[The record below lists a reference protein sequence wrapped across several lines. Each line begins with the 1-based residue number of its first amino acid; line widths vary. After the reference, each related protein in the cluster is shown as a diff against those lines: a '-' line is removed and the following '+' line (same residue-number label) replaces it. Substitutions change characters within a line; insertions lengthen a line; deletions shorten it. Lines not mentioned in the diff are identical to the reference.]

1 MPGGFFGW
9 GSPFGRESLDQ
20 YRDKERTRSR
30 DLFVDR
36 QLSRPSIASPTRSRD
51 FLSSIGDTVGKSLRE
66 VRDAS
71 LAPKQISQQPRKG
84 GGGFLS
90 KAKKIGKGAL
100 DTLDAA
106 AETTRDLAEPI
117 ARRTPGADLAFAL
130 SDQLGI
136 SKGPGIK
143 GVLDPRRRLPGASN
157 LGLLRDIGRSGAPAN
172 LIESRGNPAGFVERQ
187 KADLHKRGFADQLLT
202 QTVFDPTNLV
212 GAEAVTKGLRGAS
225 VARQGTLTGRLFAGA
240 AKANEIADVAQTK
253 FAREAVGGTLGF
265 TASALSGGDTRQ
277 NLEAAG
283 AGVLA
288 GRLSRYV
295 GKQGAEAA
303 RIGRAFP
310 VGAQI
315 ADETPNIERYTASL
329 DQLGVPWS
337 FDNAGK
343 VVLGPGAED
352 AINSAYI
359 DAMNKGLAPGRAGGV
374 ANTSGEGGTKF
385 KERWGKVKEVSDRGT
400 LGSQITSGDFWR
412 ADSPAHDQ
420 LDAVERAREALAD
433 GAPNPIHERSRSE
446 PWAPGTEFKDNPILP
461 DAERQQLQTEV
472 VGLKSDRK
480 GPAQIKK
487 RMLGIDSAN
496 RVISEF
502 VQPGYAF
509 DGGIPRTPARTQRAL
524 LAEMERMTEAIRVNQ
539 GGKVT
544 AEQKAY
550 LDRLQEAYNAIDAA
564 GHDAGTVASREV
576 APDAAGAGRT
586 DGAVPDAAGSGSGSV
601 APDSGSTVKR
611 IGLDGTVTDTFQTE
625 AELAG
630 IKPAQG
636 DLLARGEAE
645 AKRAAME
652 SGAAEP
658 PLTASP
664 AARRKAKIQADAVVA
679 PALESAGVPPAEI
692 QTAFENEGRRLL
704 GASNATREIIPP
716 ASQWAPEERIYRVPK
731 EGMLKVSIEPDSHWQ
746 NPKVHIAQLYI
757 DPSARRSGVLAR
769 LLRTAE
775 NDAGK
780 LMIDSETLS
789 PQMAALLNEH
799 PRMQERLYR
808 RTADGWSLLRPAE
821 RPLPAQAA
829 SQMPIG
835 GEIRKTP
842 KEIPTARPIQDIAP
856 STPGPNRVFGEASGP
871 DTPASLP
878 PGPPK
883 EPPAPREP
891 GQGNPQRAFGQT
903 VEPVDLLR
911 GKPREDVVAAGEA
924 VAAGKKG
931 ALQRIRM
938 GRNPKTRQ
946 GVTEGIRQELQRT
959 NHIVNETVGAQVD
972 RVRAKAER
980 AGIRI
985 VPEGDR
991 WVLQGTDQAIEDI
1004 VEGSTDAARAV
1015 RATLSEDQRAVLDEI
1030 QSLNQRWNQ
1039 TIESHGGEVAKVNTE
1054 TGDYWSRKVVGRE
1067 VEGRTVPK
1075 NEGGGNRGRSV
1086 GGARIGQRSQESVAA
1101 GSEAGLVYDNP
1112 WEALKGGLRNKAR
1125 MAQDQY
1131 LANMIQPL
1139 AEPNAKAGFGYRAL
1153 RGNHPALEKVKYV
1166 GEADSGAALLG
1177 RDRLV
1182 FPNDIADEL
1191 DNILAPKSIADTT
1204 LGKAI
1209 GKVNSVATPFRAS
1222 ADASYVLNQGLG
1234 FMQSSPKNAMKALTG
1249 SVDVIRSASGN
1260 PEVYHAMVDEAVGH
1274 VDDVL
1279 RQADIQQDGLEY
1291 LTQRGM
1297 HYVDESAVTELQFPD
1312 WVNKLPAVGK
1322 ITEWSNET
1330 FGRFLNYARMQL
1342 AGDELQRA
1350 VDKGLRGGELDT
1362 HMEKALK
1369 SINRMTGW
1377 SGSEITGLESIA
1389 AFAPRFLVSNMEQIA
1404 AAFTKG
1410 DIEGQIARQHL
1421 LKLTAIGGV
1430 VTFAVNSARG
1440 YNTDIDPRSNNFMRI
1455 RNVGGQDISPFGPF
1469 STLIRGAAQTVAG
1482 EPGTMSSGP
1491 KGRGIVFGT
1500 NAPSPFGEGAGVDP
1514 LGRFARAKA
1523 SPVVGLATTLAS
1535 KRTFDGRPV
1544 ENNPLDKNFYTGTI
1558 RDAARE
1564 AIPFSLQAGINQG
1577 VEPAIRNR
1585 DPKEV
1590 IKGLLGAGFS
1600 AIGAQ
1605 SSEVTPSENRDFR
1618 RDDVAREK
1626 FGKAYAD
1633 LSGAEKSQVNEDP
1646 KIAADQKEAER
1657 RQLETGNKATA
1668 VAKDFRDKMAANGRY
1683 LSAGKDDAG
1692 RTFTG
1697 NDYRDAYNDA
1707 IQQRLG
1713 GMKAAGE
1720 FQGNDAVSQYYDL
1733 FDKASQAN
1741 GSIDRAK
1748 LEQLQAEFRAKNPN
1762 IDEQVAK
1769 VTGIRDDAT
1778 LRKFRE
1784 AKAQA
1789 AEYYAI
1795 PAYLGMSTEE
1805 ADRATEVI
1813 SRAQALSS
1821 NGYAPTRKAALAQ
1834 LVQRGEITQ
1843 QDMALAIRAGQV
1855 GPNPA
1860 RKRFR
1865 TDPGNEA
1872 FRTFYQ
1878 DLTAAEAEQTPT
1890 YRGPSS
1896 GGGSSTSTPAI
1907 LSKRSSSTGA
1917 AKRRRSSR

>member
-1 MPGGFFGW
+1 MPGGLFGW

-51 FLSSIGDTVGKSLRE
+51 FLSNIGDTVGKSLRE

-90 KAKKIGKGAL
+90 KAKKFGKGAL

-106 AETTRDLAEPI
+106 AETTRDLAEPGLRSLPVSGHIFGI
-117 ARRTPGADLAFAL
+117 ADAL
-130 SDQLGI
+130 
-136 SKGPGIK
+136 
-143 GVLDPRRRLPGASN
+143 GVTKAPS
-157 LGLLRDIGRSGAPAN
+157 LRDTATLNGIVPNAIR
-172 LIESRGNPAGFVERQ
+172 SRGNPGGFMERQ
-187 KADLHKRGFADQLLT
+187 KSDLHKRGTIDQLAT

-212 GAEAVTKGLRGAS
+212 GAAAVTKGLRGAS

-240 AKANEIADVAQTK
+240 AKANELADVAQTK

-315 ADETPNIERYTASL
+315 TDETPNIERFTASL
-329 DQLGVPWS
+329 DELGVDWS

-352 AINSAYI
+352 AISSAYI
-359 DAMNKGLAPGRAGGV
+359 DAMNKGLAPGRSGGV
-374 ANTSGEGGTKF
+374 ANTSSESGTRF
-385 KERWGKVKEVSDRGT
+385 KEVYGKSREVSDRGT

-420 LDAVERAREALAD
+420 MDAVERAQEALAD

-446 PWAPGTEFKDNPILP
+446 PWAAGTEFKDNPILP
-461 DAERQQLQTEV
+461 DAERKQLFEESIA
-472 VGLKSDRK
+472 LKSDRK

-502 VQPGYAF
+502 MQPGYAS
-509 DGGIPRTPARTQRAL
+509 DGGIPRTPARTQRAI
-524 LAEMERMTEAIRVNQ
+524 LAEIERATEDIRLNY

-544 AEQKAY
+544 SEQKAY
-550 LDRLQEAYNAIDAA
+550 LDRLHEAYNAIDAA

-576 APDAAGAGRT
+576 APDAAGAGRAN
-586 DGAVPDAAGSGSGSV
+586 GAVPDAAGSGSGSV
-601 APDSGSTVKR
+601 APDSGRTTVKR
-611 IGLDGTVTDTFQTE
+611 VGLDGTVTDTFQTE

-636 DLLARGEAE
+636 DLLGRGEAE

-652 SGAAEP
+652 AGDAREAA
-658 PLTASP
+658 LQARDQGQDISP
-664 AARRKAKIQADAVVA
+664 AARRKAKIR
-679 PALESAGVPPAEI
+679 AE
-692 QTAFENEGRRLL
+692 
-704 GASNATREIIPP
+704 
-716 ASQWAPEERIYRVPK
+716 K
-731 EGMLKVSIEPDSHWQ
+731 
-746 NPKVHIAQLYI
+746 
-757 DPSARRSGVLAR
+757 
-769 LLRTAE
+769 
-775 NDAGK
+775 
-780 LMIDSETLS
+780 
-789 PQMAALLNEH
+789 
-799 PRMQERLYR
+799 
-808 RTADGWSLLRPAE
+808 
-821 RPLPAQAA
+821 PLPAQAA

-835 GEIRKTP
+835 GEIRNTP
-842 KEIPTARPIQDIAP
+842 KEIPTARPIQNIAP

-878 PGPPK
+878 PEPPK

-903 VEPVDLLR
+903 GEPVDLLR
-911 GKPREDVVAAGEA
+911 GKPREDVVAAGEEA
-924 VAAGKKG
+924 AAGKKG

-1015 RATLSEDQRAVLDEI
+1015 RATLSDDQRAVLDDI

-1039 TIESHGGEVAKVNTE
+1039 TIEAHGGEVAKVNTE

-1086 GGARIGQRSQESVAA
+1086 GGARIGSRTQESVAA

-1191 DNILAPKSIADTT
+1191 DNILTPKSISDTA
-1204 LGKAI
+1204 LGRAI
-1209 GKVNSVATPFRAS
+1209 GKVNSVATPLRAA
-1222 ADASYVLNQGLG
+1222 ADASYTLNQGLG
-1234 FMQSSPKNAMKALTG
+1234 FMESSPKNAMKAISG
-1249 SVDVIRSASGN
+1249 SVDAIRSASGN
-1260 PEVYHAMVDEAVGH
+1260 PEVYHAMVDEAVGR

-1410 DIEGQIARQHL
+1410 DIEGQIARRHL
-1421 LKLTAIGGV
+1421 LKLAAIGGV

-1482 EPGTMSSGP
+1482 DPGEMSSGP
-1491 KGRGIVFGT
+1491 KGRGLVWGT
-1500 NAPSPFGEGAGVDP
+1500 NKPSPGGVDP

-1523 SPVVGLATTLAS
+1523 SPVVGLATSLA
-1535 KRTFDGRPV
+1535 KERTYDNRPI
-1544 ENNPLDKNFYTGTI
+1544 ENNPLSKDFYTKTLP
-1558 RDAARE
+1558 DVARE
-1564 AIPFSLQAGINQG
+1564 QVPFSLQAGINQG
-1577 VEPAIRNR
+1577 IEPAIRNR

-1600 AIGAQ
+1600 GIGAQ

-1618 RDDVAREK
+1618 RDDVARAK

-1657 RQLETGNKATA
+1657 RQIETGNKATA

-1769 VTGIRDDAT
+1769 VTGIRDDPT

-1789 AEYYAI
+1789 AQYYEI
-1795 PAYLGMSTEE
+1795 PAYVGMTTEE
-1805 ADRATEVI
+1805 SDRATDVI

-1821 NGYAPTRKAALAQ
+1821 NGYASSRKAALAQ

-1843 QDMALAIRAGQV
+1843 QDMALAVRAAKV

-1878 DLTAAEAEQTPT
+1878 DLTAAEAAVTPT
-1890 YRGPSS
+1890 FLGPS
-1896 GGGSSTSTPAI
+1896 GGGGGSAASTPAI
-1907 LSKRSSSTGA
+1907 LSRRSSSSGA